1 MVAESQAMTGKKLYA
16 LTFDDGPDTEKS
28 SKILD
33 RLEIHGVPASFFVV
47 GSRISDESR
56 PILQRARSLSCE
68 IENHGWS
75 YDPMDG
81 MSREEIVRSVSACS
95 DAIQKA
101 VGEEPCF
108 FRPPNL
114 ALSPTM
120 LDTIAYPMVGGI
132 AAMDW
137 QGCHTTA
144 RQRAD
149 KILSQICDGAILLL
163 HDVQPDPHPTPQ
175 ALDLLLPAL
184 ERLGYRCV
192 SLRTLFSLRGGIPS
206 PGERKLWVNVPPLC
220 LSHKRAD
227 PPGWNG

>member
-1 MVAESQAMTGKKLYA
+1 MVAESQALIMEKLCA

-28 SKILD
+28 SKVLD
-33 RLEIHGVPASFFVV
+33 RLETYGIPASFFVV
-47 GSRISDESR
+47 GNLISDESR
-56 PILQRARSLSCE
+56 PVLQRARSLSCE

-75 YDPMDG
+75 YDPMDT
-81 MSREEIVRSVSACS
+81 MNAEEIVHSVSACS
-95 DAIQKA
+95 NAIRKA
-101 VGEEPCF
+101 IGEEPCF

-114 ALSPTM
+114 ALSAAMFEVVP
-120 LDTIAYPMVGGI
+120 YPMIGGI

-192 SLRTLFSLRGGIPS
+192 SLRTLFSLRGGLPS
-206 PGERKLWVNVPPLC
+206 PGERTLWKIVPPLC
-220 LSHKRAD
+220 
-227 PPGWNG
+227 